1 MAMLRA
7 KDIMTKDLITV
18 REDTSI
24 YEAIEIFV
32 KHGISGMPV
41 VESDMTLVGI
51 LSEKDAIKL
60 IHETQEGENRTVSD
74 FMTQPPIG
82 FDLDEGL
89 LDVCD
94 FLMKNIFRR
103 VPITSKGK
111 LVGVISIRDA
121 LQFILELRQQSA
133 HAG

>member
-1 MAMLRA
+1 MVKA
-7 KDIMTKDLITV
+7 KDVMTTTLITV
-18 REDTSI
+18 TETTPI
-24 YEAIEIFV
+24 YEAVELFV

-41 VESDMTLVGI
+41 INDDMTLVGI
-51 LSEKDAIKL
+51 LSEKDAIKV
-60 IHETQEGENRTVSD
+60 IHELDQAEDKTVSD
-74 FMTQPPIG
+74 YMTQPHIG

-103 VPITSKGK
+103 VPITSQEK

-121 LQFILELRQQSA
+121 LQYVLQLRQA
-133 HAG
+133 RPNAD